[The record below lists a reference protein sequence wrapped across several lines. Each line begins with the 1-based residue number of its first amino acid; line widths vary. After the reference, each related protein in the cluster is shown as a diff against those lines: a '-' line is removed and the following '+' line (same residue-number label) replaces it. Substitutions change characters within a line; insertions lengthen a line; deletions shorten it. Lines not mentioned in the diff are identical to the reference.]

1 MEDRI
6 GGYEIKPFSKY
17 RKNVALIA
25 HEGWRR
31 HSLNA
36 LLQVDITEARKRI
49 RNMKKNG
56 KDVSFTAWIIRC
68 LAEAL
73 KENKELNAYRLGRN
87 KIAVFNDVDVAI
99 PVEKR
104 IDDENVPMA
113 HIVRRA
119 NEKSIEDITK
129 EIRDVQRKEAKS
141 NQVLIED
148 LSLLE
153 RFVLRAPTFIK
164 KIILVFS
171 RRKGL
176 LKKKHLGTVGVTSL
190 GMFSKF
196 SGWIIPLGGVNAL
209 LVVVNGTVKKPGVV
223 GDEIDI
229 REFLHLVVSFD
240 HDLVDGATISR
251 FLSRFTELLEKGFDL
266 DA

>member
-1 MEDRI
+1 MEDRL
-6 GGYEIKPFSKY
+6 GEYEIKPFSKY
-17 RKNVALIA
+17 RKNVVLIA

-36 LLQVDITEARKRI
+36 LLEVDVTEARKRI
-49 RNMKKNG
+49 KNIKEG
-56 KDVSFTAWIIRC
+56 GRDVSFTAWIIKC

-73 KENKELNAYRLGRN
+73 KGNKELNAYRLGRN
-87 KIAVFNDVDVAI
+87 KIIVFNDVDVAI

-104 IDDENVPMA
+104 IDNENIPMA
-113 HIVRRA
+113 YIIRKA

-153 RFVLRAPTFIK
+153 RFVLKSPVFIK
-164 KIILVFS
+164 KFVLILA
-171 RRKGL
+171 RKRGL
-176 LKKKHLGTVGVTSL
+176 LKKKHLGTVGVTSV

-196 SGWIIPLGGVNAL
+196 SGWLIPLGGVNAL
-209 LVVVNGTVKKPGVV
+209 LVAVNGIVKKPGVI
-223 GDEIDI
+223 GSKIDI

-240 HDLVDGATISR
+240 HDLADGAIISR
-251 FLSRFTELLEKGFDL
+251 FLSKFTELLEKGFGL
-266 DA
+266 DT